1 MSADPS
7 IEVVRP
13 RGTGGAEEKRVEAV
27 LSGYEE
33 EYGSLEAA
41 AAAFRGQGRGL
52 GTARNIDF
60 KELIRDIY
68 SVYRP
73 EKMPKVPGLL
83 VKYEGRPGGLAE
95 FGALALVACRH
106 GLMAVVDTEMAGVG
120 EGARVA
126 R

>member
-7 IEVVRP
+7 VEVVRP

-27 LSGYEE
+27 LSG
-33 EYGSLEAA
+33 YGSLEAA

-95 FGALALVACRH
+95 FGALAIEQIVMRP
-106 GLMAVVDTEMAGVG
+106 
-120 EGARVA
+120 GA
-126 R
+126 